1 MKIIEFT
8 WSKLCNSCREVY
20 NETMSICLLKSAS
33 IPRDRTLKVSRKLG
47 VHAAVSGWID
57 LDIFAGCAQ
66 NIAEIETTPN
76 GSGHASAG

>member
-1 MKIIEFT
+1 MLALIAKVSVDT
-8 WSKLCNSCREVY
+8 T
-20 NETMSICLLKSAS
+20 ETE
-33 IPRDRTLKVSRKLG
+33 TLKVSRKLG

-76 GSGHASAG
+76 GSGLASAG